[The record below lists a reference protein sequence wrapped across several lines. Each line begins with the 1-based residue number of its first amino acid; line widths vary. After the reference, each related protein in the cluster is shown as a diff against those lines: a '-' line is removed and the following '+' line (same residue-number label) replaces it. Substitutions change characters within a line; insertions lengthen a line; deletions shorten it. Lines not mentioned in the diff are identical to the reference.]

1 LTHDSPHEVY
11 QDLALSYALG
21 SLEPEE
27 RRSFEEHLSHGCADC
42 EAEFQ
47 SFSLLVGSLALTA
60 EAIVPPVALR
70 ARLMGALGHSTG
82 FKLQPSE
89 VRSLNILRTGALP
102 WVETRVGVW
111 AKSLLVD
118 AARRRAT
125 RLIRMEPG
133 ASISSHRHRQDE
145 ESFVLEGSG
154 DFGGVFFQAGDY
166 HRAPAGTVHP
176 AYSSK
181 QGCVFLLF
189 SGTDHEFFAE
199 NRAQA
204 IPSQSLTVGSKTQ
217 DWQLLQ
223 QNLFVKSLF
232 STPALSLATALLRV
246 ERGAAVGALAEI
258 GAREVFVLEGDA
270 QLESQEL
277 LPGDYIVEPAG
288 RALSGLKTESSCL
301 LLLHSYPDA

>member
-1 LTHDSPHEVY
+1 VTHDWPSEVY

-21 SLEPEE
+21 ELEPKE
-27 RRSFEEHLSHGCADC
+27 RRSFEEHLSRGCAAC

-47 SFSLLVGSLALTA
+47 SISLLVGSLALTT
-60 EAIVPPVALR
+60 EAVVPPVTLR
-70 ARLMGALGHSTG
+70 ARLMGAVGYSTG
-82 FKLQPSE
+82 FKSSPAE
-89 VRSLNILRTGALP
+89 ARSLNILRTVALP

-133 ASISSHRHRQDE
+133 ASISAHRHLQDE

-154 DFGGVFFQAGDY
+154 DFSGVFFQAGDY

-176 AYSSK
+176 VYSSK

-199 NRAQA
+199 SRSRA
-204 IPSQSLTVGSKTQ
+204 IPNQSLTVGSKTQ
-217 DWQLLQ
+217 DWRLLQ
-223 QNLFVKSLF
+223 PNLFVKSLF

-246 ERGAAVGALAEI
+246 ERGAAVAALAEI
-258 GAREVFVLEGDA
+258 GAREAFVLEGDA
-270 QLESQEL
+270 QLESQKL

-288 RALSGLKTESSCL
+288 RALSGLRTESGCL

>member
-1 LTHDSPHEVY
+1 
-11 QDLALSYALG
+11 
-21 SLEPEE
+21 
-27 RRSFEEHLSHGCADC
+27 
-42 EAEFQ
+42 
-47 SFSLLVGSLALTA
+47 
-60 EAIVPPVALR
+60 
-70 ARLMGALGHSTG
+70 M
-82 FKLQPSE
+82 
-89 VRSLNILRTGALP
+89 P

-118 AARRRAT
+118 AVRCRAT

-133 ASISSHRHRQDE
+133 ASISSHRHLQDE

-154 DFGGVFFQAGDY
+154 DFSGVFFQAGDY

-199 NRAQA
+199 SRVRA
-204 IPSQSLTVGSKTQ
+204 IPKQSLTVSSKTQ
-217 DWQLLQ
+217 DWRLLQ
-223 QNLFVKSLF
+223 PNLFVKSLF

-246 ERGAAVGALAEI
+246 ERGAAVAALAEI
-258 GAREVFVLEGDA
+258 GAREAFVLEGDA
-270 QLESQEL
+270 QLESQKL

-288 RALSGLKTESSCL
+288 RALSGLETESGCVV
-301 LLLHSYPDA
+301 LLHSYPDA